1 MNRFLAVVVKEFRQ
15 LKRDPLSVGVL
26 VLIPAGLLV
35 LYGYAL
41 SFDVQNIRTA
51 VLDLDRTP
59 ASRSLLDALFE
70 NPYFEHT
77 LDFERVEEADGLLAR
92 GDVQLVLIVP
102 NDYARKL
109 SRGEDARIQALTDG
123 SDATTASTVIGYLNA
138 LSLKESSRLR
148 AAARMKTAPSAPT
161 VVPQPR
167 IWFNPELQ
175 SARFL
180 VPGLIGMLLM
190 ISAVVATSLSIVR
203 EKEQETVE
211 QMKVSPLRPI
221 ELILAKIVPYVI
233 ICIVTTV
240 LVLALGYW
248 LFGVAVQG
256 SFLLLAL
263 ATLLFLAA
271 ALGMGLLISSV
282 TNSQQIA
289 YQLATLTSLLP
300 SILLSGFIFPIKN
313 MPPAIQA
320 ITTII
325 APRYY
330 VAALR
335 KIILKGA
342 PFSAVWHDL
351 LPLVA
356 LALVFNLLAA
366 RGVRRVL

>member
-1 MNRFLAVVVKEFRQ
+1 MNRFLAVVLKEFRQ
-15 LKRDPLSVGVL
+15 LRRDPLSLGVL

-41 SFDVQNIRTA
+41 SFDVQNIRAA

-59 ASRSLLDALFE
+59 SSRALLEGIFE
-70 NPYFEHT
+70 NPYFERA
-77 LDFERVEEADGLLAR
+77 LDLERVEDADGLLAR
-92 GDVQLVLIVP
+92 GDVQLVVIVP
-102 NDYARKL
+102 NDYARTL
-109 SRGEDARIQALTDG
+109 ARGGEARVQALTDG

-138 LSLKESSRLR
+138 LGLQQTRRMREAALSGTSRSVP
-148 AAARMKTAPSAPT
+148 A

-167 IWFNPELQ
+167 IWFNPELD

-203 EKEQETVE
+203 EKEQETIE
-211 QMKVSPLRPI
+211 QMKVSPLRPY
-221 ELILAKIVPYVI
+221 ELVLAKIVPYVI

-240 LVLALGYW
+240 LILALGYA
-248 LFGVAVQG
+248 LFGVAVRG

-271 ALGMGLLISSV
+271 ALGMGLLISSI
-282 TNSQQIA
+282 TSSQQIA

-300 SILLSGFIFPIKN
+300 SLLLSGFIFPIKN

-320 ITTII
+320 ITTVI

-342 PFSAVWHDL
+342 PFSAVWPDL

-366 RGVRRVL
+366 RGVRKVL

>member
-15 LKRDPLSVGVL
+15 LRRDPLSVGVL
-26 VLIPAGLLV
+26 IFIPAALLV

-41 SFDVQNIRTA
+41 SFDVENIRTA

-59 ASRSLLDALFE
+59 ASRSLLDGLFE
-70 NPYFEHT
+70 NPYFKRA

-92 GDVQLVLIVP
+92 GDVQLVIIIP
-102 NDYARKL
+102 NDYARSL
-109 SRGEDARIQALTDG
+109 ARGEEARVQALTDG
-123 SDATTASTVIGYLNA
+123 SDATNASTIIGYLNA
-138 LSLKESSRLR
+138 LGSQQTARLR
-148 AAARMKTAPSAPT
+148 ETSLAGAAPSAPA

-167 IWFNPELQ
+167 IWFNPELE

-180 VPGLIGMLLM
+180 VPGLMGMLLM

-203 EKEQETVE
+203 EKEHETIE
-211 QMKVSPLRPI
+211 QMKVSPLRPL

-240 LVLALGYW
+240 LILALGYW
-248 LFGVAVQG
+248 LFDVAIQG
-256 SFLLLAL
+256 SLLLLAL

-282 TNSQQIA
+282 TRSQQVA

-300 SILLSGFIFPIKN
+300 SILLSGFIFPVKN
-313 MPPAIQA
+313 MPPIVQA

-342 PFSAVWHDL
+342 PFSALWPDL

-366 RGVRRVL
+366 RGVRKVL